1 MCISYTVWYCC
12 NEVTLHIVLMTH
24 DCSNL
29 CISLFAQISF
39 KFQYVRYFGVSKFAS
54 IEAKLG
60 WNPVSRLFAPA
71 YGANAM
77 RNVIMC
83 NTSFILTPITY
94 KLYYPQEKKS
104 NSSLFW
110 FGMGMNFA
118 GNTLA
123 ITQQAL
129 WGRGLDYAAVN
140 GGRNIS
146 YIEVIK
152 SSLQTDGRAAFFTLS
167 KWSSRI
173 LMNAPVQGSLPWFY
187 NNVLP
192 LGESNVVGFSKRVLT
207 PSTPSSSS
215 SSNDYQPGSS
225 NNHSRAICE
234 TR

>member
-1 MCISYTVWYCC
+1 MCISYTVWYS

-192 LGESNVVGFSKRVLT
+192 LGESTVVNATKWVMT
-207 PSTPSSSS
+207 PSTPTSSSGRP
-215 SSNDYQPGSS
+215 NDYQPGSS
-225 NNHSRAICE
+225 NSCSRAICE

>member
-146 YIEVIK
+146 
-152 SSLQTDGRAAFFTLS
+152 
-167 KWSSRI
+167 
-173 LMNAPVQGSLPWFY
+173 
-187 NNVLP
+187 
-192 LGESNVVGFSKRVLT
+192 
-207 PSTPSSSS
+207 
-215 SSNDYQPGSS
+215 
-225 NNHSRAICE
+225 
-234 TR
+234 

>member
-1 MCISYTVWYCC
+1 MNILKS
-12 NEVTLHIVLMTH
+12 H
-24 DCSNL
+24 SN
-29 CISLFAQISF
+29 SNHN
-39 KFQYVRYFGVSKFAS
+39 RYFGVSKFAS
-54 IEAKLG
+54 IEGKLG
-60 WNPVSRLFAPA
+60 WNPISRLFGPA
-71 YGANAM
+71 YVANSM

-118 GNTLA
+118 GNTVA

-129 WGRGLDYAAVN
+129 WGRALDYSAD
-140 GGRNIS
+140 GRNIS

-152 SSLQTDGRAAFFTLS
+152 SSLQTDGRAAFFTLP

-192 LGESNVVGFSKRVLT
+192 LGESSVVGFSKRVLT
-207 PSTPSSSS
+207 PSPTSSSS
-215 SSNDYQPGSS
+215 SSTDFQPGSS
-225 NNHSRAICE
+225 SNNQRAICE